1 MLLQLFTMI
10 APNGAAWR
18 SWMSRPS
25 PEWGLLPQP
34 IWEERLMD
42 SSTQPPR
49 LRPHARSFL
58 GCLRDFLTPEVWKQA
73 HRSRKAKKQS
83 PRWAT
88 QPLVLTLLVMTWCC
102 GDSQPERFET
112 AKAFVA
118 TCLPKRRRPG
128 QTVTGFH
135 KALAKL
141 PLAALRA
148 VAAGVRRRLAA
159 LLDLQTDGFIVL
171 GCDGSRLEC
180 PRTAELERRLGSVG
194 KAKSAPTLWVTA
206 VVHLR
211 TGLLWAWRLGKGDAA
226 EREHL
231 QQLLPALPAGTLLVA
246 DAGFNGYWLAQAIVA
261 AGAAFLIR
269 ASGKDSLYT
278 EGATSARAWDE
289 GTVWL
294 WPEVA
299 QRQRQ
304 LPLRVR
310 LIRLRGKKRRDVWLL
325 TNVLESGRLSAEA
338 AGRYY
343 RWRWENEGLFRT
355 YKRTLGKV
363 KLLSRT
369 VRLVHREAEG
379 ALLATQ
385 LLLAQGVR
393 ALPPSGPPTAPQRC
407 SPRQVLLVIRREIYG
422 GRGRRSRGHFGQR
435 LAEAKPEVRHR
446 RTPKVKRRW
455 PRRVDHKPT
464 KPPRFL
470 TLTDRHK
477 ALWAKLER
485 EVA

>member
-1 MLLQLFTMI
+1 
-10 APNGAAWR
+10 
-18 SWMSRPS
+18 
-25 PEWGLLPQP
+25 
-34 IWEERLMD
+34 MD
-42 SSTQPPR
+42 SSAKPPR

-58 GCLRDFLTPEVWKQA
+58 DCLRELLTPETWKQA
-73 HRSRKAKKQS
+73 HRARHAPKQS

-88 QPLVLTLLVMTWCC
+88 QPLVLTLLVMTWCG

-128 QTVTGFH
+128 QSVHGFQ
-135 KALAKL
+135 KALAQL

-148 VAAGVRRRLAA
+148 VAAGVRRRLAV
-159 LLDLQTDGFIVL
+159 LIDLTTDGFVVL

-180 PRTAELERRLGSVG
+180 PRTEELERRLGCGG
-194 KAKSAPTLWVTA
+194 KAKAAPTLWLTA
-206 VVHLR
+206 LVHLR

-231 QQLLPALPAGTLLVA
+231 RQLLTVLPAGTLLVA

-261 AGAAFLIR
+261 AGASFLIR

-278 EGATSARAWDE
+278 EGATSVSAWAE
-289 GTVWL
+289 GLVWL

-299 QRQRQ
+299 QRKRQ
-304 LPLRVR
+304 PPLPVR
-310 LIRLRGKKRRDVWLL
+310 LIRLRGQKGRDVWLL
-325 TNVLESGRLSAEA
+325 TNVLEPGRLSAEA

-355 YKRTLGKV
+355 YQRTLGKV

-393 ALPPSGPPTAPQRC
+393 ALARSGAPTEPQRC
-407 SPRQVLLVIRREIYG
+407 SPRQVLLAIRREIYG
-422 GRGRRSRGHFGQR
+422 GRGRRPRGRFGQR
-435 LAEAKPEVRHR
+435 LAEAKPEVRR
-446 RTPKVKRRW
+446 RRRPKVKRRW
-455 PRRVDHKPT
+455 PRRVDHQPT

-477 ALWAKLER
+477 ALWAKLESG
-485 EVA
+485 AA

>member
-1 MLLQLFTMI
+1 
-10 APNGAAWR
+10 
-18 SWMSRPS
+18 
-25 PEWGLLPQP
+25 
-34 IWEERLMD
+34 MD
-42 SSTQPPR
+42 SAAPPTH
-49 LRPHARSFL
+49 LPPHARSFL
-58 GCLRDFLTPEVWKQA
+58 DCLREFLTPDVWKQA
-73 HRSRKAKKQS
+73 HRGRKAKKKS

-128 QTVTGFH
+128 QTVQGFH

-141 PLAALRA
+141 PLAVLRA

-159 LLDLQTDGFIVL
+159 VLDLQTEGFVVL

-180 PRTAELERRLGSVG
+180 PRTEELEQRLGCVG
-194 KAKSAPTLWVTA
+194 KAKAAPALWVTA
-206 VVHLR
+206 LVHLR
-211 TGLLWAWRLGKGDAA
+211 TGLLWSWRLGKGDAA

-231 QQLLPALPAGTLLVA
+231 RQLLPTFPAGTLLVA

-269 ASGKDSLYT
+269 VSGKDSLYT
-278 EGATSARAWDE
+278 EGGVSVSEWSE

-299 QRQRQ
+299 QRKRQ
-304 LPLRVR
+304 LPLPVR
-310 LIRLRGKKRRDVWLL
+310 LIRLRGKEGRDVWLL
-325 TNVLESGRLSAEA
+325 TNLRDPGRLSAEA

-393 ALPPSGPPTAPQRC
+393 SLSPSGLPQEPQRC
-407 SPRQVLLVIRREIYG
+407 SPRQVLLVIRQEIYG
-422 GRGRRSRGHFGQR
+422 GRSVQRRGRFGQR
-435 LAEAKPEVRHR
+435 LAEAKLEAR
-446 RTPKVKRRW
+446 RRRQPKVKRRW
-455 PRRVDHKPT
+455 PRRVDHKPP

-470 TLTDRHK
+470 TLTDRHN

-485 EVA
+485 ESA

>member
-1 MLLQLFTMI
+1 
-10 APNGAAWR
+10 
-18 SWMSRPS
+18 
-25 PEWGLLPQP
+25 
-34 IWEERLMD
+34 MD
-42 SSTQPPR
+42 SSAPPPR

-58 GCLRDFLTPEVWKQA
+58 DCLREFLTPEVWKQA
-73 HRSRKAKKQS
+73 HRGRKAKKKS
-83 PRWAT
+83 SRWAT

-128 QTVTGFH
+128 QTVQGFH

-159 LLDLQTDGFIVL
+159 VLDLKTEGFVVL

-180 PRTAELERRLGSVG
+180 PRTEELERRLGCVG
-194 KAKSAPTLWVTA
+194 KAKSAPALWVTA
-206 VVHLR
+206 LVHLR
-211 TGLLWAWRLGKGDAA
+211 TGLLWSWRLGKGDAA

-231 QQLLPALPAGTLLVA
+231 RQLLPTLPAGTLLVA

-269 ASGKDSLYT
+269 VSGKDSLYT
-278 EGATSARAWDE
+278 EAGASVPEWSE

-299 QRQRQ
+299 QRKRQ
-304 LPLRVR
+304 LPLPVR
-310 LIRLRGKKRRDVWLL
+310 LIRLRGKQGRDVWLL
-325 TNVLESGRLSAEA
+325 TNLRDPGRLSAAA

-393 ALPPSGPPTAPQRC
+393 SLAPSGPPTEPQRC
-407 SPRQVLLVIRREIYG
+407 SPRQVLLVIREEIYG
-422 GRGRRSRGHFGQR
+422 GRSQRRRGRFGQR
-435 LAEAKPEVRHR
+435 LAEAKPEVRRR
-446 RTPKVKRRW
+446 RTGKVKRRW

-485 EVA
+485 EAA